1 MIRGHRGYTHPA
13 IFGSS
18 GHPDNRIVTV
28 PVTVG
33 IRDALAQP
41 CQEPEIEEP
50 DAPSKVT
57 PPRAATGAADAA
69 RANGRPRSA
78 PRPAMTRIDQPRR
91 STVRFVPQ
99 SDVACRACNRSGNPS
114 TPVIL

>member
-33 IRDALAQP
+33 IRDALAQA
-41 CQEPEIEEP
+41 CHEPEIEEP

-69 RANGRPRSA
+69 RANGRPRTM
-78 PRPAMTRIDQPRR
+78 PRPAKTRIDQTRR

-99 SDVACRACNRSGNPS
+99 SGAACRVCNRSGDPPS
-114 TPVIL
+114 PVIL